1 MIEEAGRVVAVEAG
15 AVWVETL
22 RRSGCGRCDEPG
34 GCGNGG
40 GAGALAQRA
49 RERIGRVRALSGL
62 PLQVGDEVV
71 VGIPEGTLVSGTLL
85 VYLLPVLLMVLGA
98 AGGAALFPG
107 DVGAV
112 AGLLAG
118 LVLAFVLIRRL
129 SRQAARDPAGQ
140 PVVIRQRVAG
150 EAAGCERGA

>member
-34 GCGNGG
+34 GCGNG
-40 GAGALAQRA
+40 ALAQRA

-62 PLQVGDEVV
+62 PLKVGDEVV
-71 VGIPEGTLVSGTLL
+71 VGIPDGTLL
-85 VYLLPVLLMVLGA
+85 RGTLLIYLLPVLSMVLGA

-107 DVGAV
+107 DIGTV

-129 SRQAARDPAGQ
+129 SRQAVRDPAGQ
-140 PVVIRQRVAG
+140 PLVIRQVVAG
-150 EAAGCERGA
+150 ETAGCERRS

>member
-34 GCGNGG
+34 GCGNG
-40 GAGALAQRA
+40 AMAQRA
-49 RERIGRVRALSGL
+49 RDRIGRVRALSGI
-62 PLQVGDEVV
+62 PLKVGDEVV
-71 VGIPEGTLVSGTLL
+71 VGIPDGTLVRGTLL
-85 VYLLPVLLMVLGA
+85 VYLLPVLAMVLGA

-107 DVGAV
+107 DIGTG

-118 LVLAFVLIRRL
+118 LVLAFALIRRL
-129 SRQAARDPAGQ
+129 SRQAAHDPAGQ
-140 PVVIRQRVAG
+140 PVVIRQRGAG
-150 EAAGCERGA
+150 DAAGCERRA